1 MRRPATHRRR
11 SSNGGSRY
19 GTRRHGSPPKLRRC
33 FEPVPAHAVGSV
45 SVRNLPPGSFP
56 GIGVIPEATVLIG
69 KKVSPPSIDL
79 INLIVLPPL
88 VQTMNTVPSRATLIS
103 GAPESLMPGIG
114 VPDGGSTPP
123 MFRTFQVAPL
133 T

>member
-19 GTRRHGSPPKLRRC
+19 GTHRHGSPPKLRRC

-56 GIGVIPEATVLIG
+56 GIGAIPETTALIC
-69 KKVSPPSIDL
+69 KQVSPPSIDL

-88 VQTMNTVPSRATLIS
+88 LNTINTVPSRPTFIS
-103 GAPESLMPGIG
+103 A
-114 VPDGGSTPP
+114 
-123 MFRTFQVAPL
+123 
-133 T
+133 